1 MANVRRIKKC
11 NSVIREESKGNIFPS
26 TLSDSLGGKKR
37 NNLNMLWTQINGN
50 YVIEMMQNL
59 KNTVPLETLG

>member
-11 NSVIREESKGNIFPS
+11 NSVFREESKGDIFPS